1 MPSQNDYCIMEKM
14 AKKKHASLNK
24 SMQHEILATTPE
36 AAKKIKGFHDTK
48 HPERPPMMMDRYNRM
63 IVHDDGIAKE
73 MDERFGTKSKGG
85 TGEVVVVT
93 TEDPVPPGNPRT
105 FTVPKLPWKD
115 ET

>member
-36 AAKKIKGFHDTK
+36 AAKRIKGFHDSK

-93 TEDPVPPGNPRT
+93 TEDPVEQGHTRSFIINA
-105 FTVPKLPWKD
+105 PWKKD

>member
-1 MPSQNDYCIMEKM
+1 MEKM
-14 AKKKHASLNK
+14 TKNKHTTLNK

-48 HPERPPMMMDRYNRM
+48 HPERPPMMMDGYNRM

-93 TEDPVPPGNPRT
+93 TEDPIENTRT
-105 FTVPKLPWKD
+105 FTVGQMPWK
-115 ET
+115 EKEKK

>member
-14 AKKKHASLNK
+14 AKHTSLNK

-36 AAKKIKGFHDTK
+36 SAKRIKGFHDSK

-63 IVHDDGIAKE
+63 ILHDDGIAQE
-73 MDERFGTKSKGG
+73 IDDRFGTKSKGG

-93 TEDPVPPGNPRT
+93 TEDPVENTRT
-105 FTVPKLPWKD
+105 FTVGHMPWKK
-115 ET
+115 EKQ